1 MTSQPKKNHSAAQ
14 SKRGQPV
21 KIKGKHVIS
30 QPARNQGKSD
40 GKPISVKP
48 RLSRYSEQPPEI
60 KVDREGKSYSVKPRS
75 SRYSEQ

>member
-40 GKPISVKP
+40 GKPISIKP
-48 RLSRYSEQPPEI
+48 RSSRYSGQPPEI
-60 KVDREGKSYSVKPRS
+60 KVDRKNSNKDKKM
-75 SRYSEQ
+75 